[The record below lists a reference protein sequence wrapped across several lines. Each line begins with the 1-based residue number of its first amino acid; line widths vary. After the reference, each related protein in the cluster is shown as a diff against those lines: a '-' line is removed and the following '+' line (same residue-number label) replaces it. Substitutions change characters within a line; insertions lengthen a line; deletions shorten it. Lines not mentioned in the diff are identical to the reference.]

1 MRAIVYTEY
10 GPPDVLELRDV
21 ETPVLNDHQVL
32 IKVRAAAAN
41 PLDWHYMRGT
51 PYFMR
56 VTGTGFLRPKDTR
69 LGVDLAGQVEA
80 VGRNVTRFKPGDE
93 VFGTGGGAF
102 ARYARASEKKLALKP
117 ANITFEQAAAVPV
130 AALSALQGLRDKGK
144 LQPGQKV
151 LINGASGGVG
161 TFAVQI
167 ARVLGADVTGVC
179 STRNLEMVR
188 SLGAHQ
194 VIDYTREDFT
204 QSGQRYDLI
213 LDCVGNQPLLPFR
226 RALNPGGICVIIG
239 GGGPNDGRWLGPLP
253 RMVRALLLARFASQ
267 RFVLLLAEIRQ
278 DDLTFLGDLMQSG
291 QVTPVIDRSFP
302 LSQVPDAI
310 RYLEKGHARGKV
322 IITPGPADDAS
333 PVSAGP
339 AGTSANALGPGLVVL
354 GLVALVVVPVAAAL
368 ALDRRFRR
376 RNPGK
381 RPFRWGYYFSILS
394 VIAGL
399 ALGVLLEPGVGASIV
414 CGVVYAVLAWF
425 FARRHHWAW
434 ITLTILSFN
443 PVAWI
448 VNAIYLWKRRAED
461 SGVMPAV

>member
-1 MRAIVYTEY
+1 
-10 GPPDVLELRDV
+10 
-21 ETPVLNDHQVL
+21 
-32 IKVRAAAAN
+32 
-41 PLDWHYMRGT
+41 MRGT

-130 AALSALQGLRDKGK
+130 AALTALQGLRDKGK

-151 LINGASGGVG
+151 LVNGASGGVG

-167 ARVLGADVTGVC
+167 ARALGADVTGVC

-188 SLGAHQ
+188 SLGAHR

-204 QSGQRYDLI
+204 KSGQRYDLI

-226 RALNPGGICVIIG
+226 RALNPDGICVIIG
-239 GGGPNDGRWLGPLP
+239 GGGPRDGLWLGPLP

-267 RFVLLLAEIRQ
+267 RFVPLLAEIRR
-278 DDLTFLGDLMQSG
+278 DDLAFLGDLMQSG
-291 QVTPVIDRSFP
+291 KVTPVIDRTFP

-322 IITPGPADDAS
+322 VITPGPADDAA
-333 PVSAGP
+333 PVSTGP
-339 AGTSANALGPGLVVL
+339 AGAPANAIGPGLVIL
-354 GLVALVVVPVAAAL
+354 ALVAVVVVPVVAAL

-376 RNPGK
+376 RNPGT
-381 RPFRWGYYFSILS
+381 RPVRWGYYFSIVS
-394 VIAGL
+394 IVAGL
-399 ALGVLLEPGVGASIV
+399 ALGVLIGSGAGALIA
-414 CGVVYAVLAWF
+414 CGLVYAVLGWF
-425 FARRHHWAW
+425 FARRHPWAW
-434 ITLTILSFN
+434 IALTILSFN

-461 SGVMPAV
+461 SIAAPAA